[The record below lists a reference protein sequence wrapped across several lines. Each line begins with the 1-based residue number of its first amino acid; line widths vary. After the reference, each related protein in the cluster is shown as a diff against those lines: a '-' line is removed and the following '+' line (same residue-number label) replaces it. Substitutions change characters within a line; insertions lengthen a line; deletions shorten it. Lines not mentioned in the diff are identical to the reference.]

1 MRVPGSIAGRSPLW
15 LAALGM
21 LCATTGI
28 VAGVQPKLGLE
39 FAFGIGFSAA
49 VLGNVVVGV
58 CLFTVL
64 SFLEVINAGGAVL
77 SITKVAGLLLFV
89 SWMAASSTRKNE
101 ESQSLISEQP
111 VLVAAVVALVSW
123 SLISVVWAQSASA
136 TVTATERYLL
146 NILLLPIVFGA
157 IRQRSHFVW
166 VVSAF
171 VLGADV
177 SVIFGFLQSG
187 GGRLSGALGD
197 PNELAAVL
205 VTSLML
211 SVALLAAAPSASGRR
226 FWAAVAIAVALVG
239 LLYTDSRGGLIAL
252 GVALLAGTLFGG
264 RWRFGMIVLLVVGAA
279 SLGVYKYVLAPLAAQ
294 HLSSTSSTGR
304 TDLWKVGLRMFEA
317 NPITGVGS
325 GNFQIASV
333 RYVQDVGPLTRADL
347 IVDVPHAT
355 HDMYLDVI
363 DELGIPG
370 LLALLVT
377 AGASIGAA
385 LKAAKRYE
393 AAGDVHFELMSRALA
408 LGILGLLAADVF
420 LSGETSKQLWL
431 LLALPPPLLA
441 LAPRT
446 IA

>member
-101 ESQSLISEQP
+101 ESQSLIS
-111 VLVAAVVALVSW
+111 
-123 SLISVVWAQSASA
+123 VVWAQSASA

-211 SVALLAAAPSASGRR
+211 SVALLAA
-226 FWAAVAIAVALVG
+226 
-239 LLYTDSRGGLIAL
+239 
-252 GVALLAGTLFGG
+252 
-264 RWRFGMIVLLVVGAA
+264 
-279 SLGVYKYVLAPLAAQ
+279 
-294 HLSSTSSTGR
+294 
-304 TDLWKVGLRMFEA
+304 
-317 NPITGVGS
+317 
-325 GNFQIASV
+325 
-333 RYVQDVGPLTRADL
+333 
-347 IVDVPHAT
+347 
-355 HDMYLDVI
+355 
-363 DELGIPG
+363 
-370 LLALLVT
+370 
-377 AGASIGAA
+377 
-385 LKAAKRYE
+385 
-393 AAGDVHFELMSRALA
+393 
-408 LGILGLLAADVF
+408 
-420 LSGETSKQLWL
+420 
-431 LLALPPPLLA
+431 
-441 LAPRT
+441 
-446 IA
+446 

>member
-211 SVALLAAAPSASGRR
+211 SVALLAA
-226 FWAAVAIAVALVG
+226 
-239 LLYTDSRGGLIAL
+239 
-252 GVALLAGTLFGG
+252 
-264 RWRFGMIVLLVVGAA
+264 
-279 SLGVYKYVLAPLAAQ
+279 
-294 HLSSTSSTGR
+294 
-304 TDLWKVGLRMFEA
+304 
-317 NPITGVGS
+317 
-325 GNFQIASV
+325 
-333 RYVQDVGPLTRADL
+333 
-347 IVDVPHAT
+347 
-355 HDMYLDVI
+355 
-363 DELGIPG
+363 
-370 LLALLVT
+370 
-377 AGASIGAA
+377 
-385 LKAAKRYE
+385 
-393 AAGDVHFELMSRALA
+393 
-408 LGILGLLAADVF
+408 
-420 LSGETSKQLWL
+420 
-431 LLALPPPLLA
+431 
-441 LAPRT
+441 
-446 IA
+446 